1 MEVKSRCLNYCGL
14 PSTDTRARAAR
25 LLQTYRVTK
34 YLIPAKGGAYVLS
47 GPRRF
52 RSATAERGVFIALV
66 TFRAENL
73 HHFYEWSGAAL
84 EKEWGK
90 AETEQYLDE
99 YYGCLEESQQIAVVT
114 ETP

>member
-1 MEVKSRCLNYCGL
+1 MDQSNDEIWV
-14 PSTDTRARAAR
+14 TRVVRHKARAGREDRFLEMMQEVAE
-25 LLQTYRVTK
+25 VWK
-34 YLIPAKGGAYVLS
+34 KHVPEISV
-47 GPRRF
+47 RRF
-52 RSATAERGVFIALV
+52 RSATAARGVFIALV